1 MKSQIAVYKSHEKA
15 VNAIE
20 TLNKS
25 NFPMKQVSLMGKAEI
40 IENHIH
46 IKSLETEK
54 ELPVLLGTG
63 AGITV
68 GLLSGLGVFIIPG
81 FGFLYGAGAIIGIIG
96 GFDIGLITGGLGS
109 ILVTLGIK
117 EDYVV
122 KCNKH
127 LDEGKY
133 LVVVNG
139 SSSEIERAKHIL
151 HTDGNHLELM
161 N

>member
-15 VNAIE
+15 INAIE

-25 NFPMKQVSLMGKAEI
+25 NFPMKHVSLIGKAEVT
-40 IENHIH
+40 ENHIH
-46 IKSLETEK
+46 IKSLKTEE

-63 AGITV
+63 VGTTV
-68 GLLSGLGVFIIPG
+68 GLLTGLGVFTIPG

-96 GFDIGLITGGLGS
+96 GFDLGLITGGITS

-117 EDYVV
+117 EDYIV

-151 HTDGNHLELM
+151 HSEGNHLELM
-161 N
+161 D